1 MRLTRFDGPDVLSW
15 KILDEAPSPHYRP
28 GQWNHLRVRR
38 TADGFS
44 CFVNDTPVFQS
55 TDKGLGEGKVG
66 LAKFRDTKAE
76 FRGFAVGP
84 QLPPAAPPTEQVAR
98 IAGMVKD
105 LDGAGAPPAEL
116 VAALVGEGAVGDAA
130 LAARADAL
138 DREAK
143 GMRALMAQVQAK
155 RTVEA
160 LAKEAAAEPIDLFQS
175 ALLVAAL
182 DNPDLDLAG
191 ARHDLDR
198 LAAEVAKGVP
208 EGADDAAK
216 LAALDRVLFQEL
228 GFHGSRGDYYNR
240 SNSYVNEVLDDR
252 EGIPITLALV
262 YMELAKRL
270 GVAIEG
276 VGLPGHFL
284 VRHAPAGAE
293 PRWIDVFDGATILD
307 RDGVAK
313 LYRDLQGRDLTD
325 DLLAPVGPKA
335 ILVRMINNLLSI
347 ATRED
352 DAPAMHR
359 YLDAI
364 LAVDPESGRDR
375 VMRMLVANRLGRK
388 DAARS
393 DALWLLDR
401 APDEIDLAAVHRFL
415 EALDQGGR

>member
-1 MRLTRFDGPDVLSW
+1 
-15 KILDEAPSPHYRP
+15 
-28 GQWNHLRVRR
+28 
-38 TADGFS
+38 
-44 CFVNDTPVFQS
+44 
-55 TDKGLGEGKVG
+55 VG
-66 LAKFRDTKAE
+66 LAKFRDTKAD
-76 FRGFAVGP
+76 FRGFAVGAELP
-84 QLPPAAPPTEQVAR
+84 QARPPAEQLARVA
-98 IAGMVKD
+98 GLVHD
-105 LDGAGAPPAEL
+105 LGATGAAPAEL
-116 VAALVGEGAVGDAA
+116 VATLVGEGATGDAA

-143 GMRALMAQVQAK
+143 RVRELMAQVQAK

-191 ARHDLDR
+191 SKHDLDR

-208 EGADDAAK
+208 EGADDVAK
-216 LAALDRVLFQEL
+216 LAALDRVLFKEL

-240 SNSYVNEVLDDR
+240 ANSYVNEVVDDR

-270 GVAIEG
+270 GVSIDG

-293 PRWIDVFDGATILD
+293 PRWIDVFDGAAILD

-313 LYRDLQGRDLTD
+313 LYRDLQGRELTD

-335 ILVRMINNLLSI
+335 ILTRMINNLLSI

-352 DAPAMHR
+352 DAPAMLR
-359 YLDAI
+359 YLDAM
-364 LAVDPESGRDR
+364 LAVDPESGRER

-388 DAARS
+388 DAARA
-393 DALWLLDR
+393 DALWLLER
-401 APDEIDLAAVHRFL
+401 SPEEIDLAAVHRFL